1 MMEKMSC
8 PVPTF
13 NVLSDEEIEM
23 INESSYYV
31 PYKKGD
37 IIFRQ
42 NTPTSHIMYIKSGLV
57 KIYKEGRNKKIIIL
71 KISKENQFI
80 GLLSIFGE
88 NLFQYSATALEDT
101 EIFYVD
107 IGVFKNLIKQN
118 GGYAIHLMKQLSL
131 DGLHIFEK
139 LINLSHKQLPGR
151 IAEIILYFAEE
162 IFKNPVF
169 EFPLTRQELAELA
182 STTKESLI
190 RTLSEFKNDK
200 IIDLDGRKVEIK
212 SNDIIKIL
220 SKLG

>member
-1 MMEKMSC
+1 MSELNC
-8 PVPTF
+8 PIPTF
-13 NVLSDEEIEM
+13 NVLTQEQAEM

-31 PYKKGD
+31 PYQKGD

-42 NTPTSHIMYIKSGLV
+42 NTPTSHIMFVKSGLV
-57 KIYKEGRNKKIIIL
+57 KIFKEGRNNKVIIL
-71 KISKENQFI
+71 KVVKENHFI

-88 NLFQYSATALEDT
+88 NLFQYSASALQPT

-107 IGVFKNLIKQN
+107 IGVFKNILKSN
-118 GGYAIHLMKQLSL
+118 GTYAINIMRLISL
-131 DGLHIFEK
+131 DGLKIFEK
-139 LINLSHKQLPGR
+139 LVNLSHKQLPGR
-151 IAEIILYFAEE
+151 LAEIILYFSKEVY
-162 IFKNPVF
+162 NSNSF

-200 IIDLDGRKVEIK
+200 IISLEGRKVEIQ
-212 SNDIIKIL
+212 SFDIINIL

>member
-1 MMEKMSC
+1 MSKLSC
-8 PVPTF
+8 PIPSY
-13 NVLSDEEIEM
+13 NVLTDEQIEM
-23 INESSYYV
+23 INESSYFV
-31 PYKKGD
+31 PYKKND

-42 NTPTSHIMYIKSGLV
+42 NTPTSHIMYVKSGLV
-57 KIYKEGRNKKIIIL
+57 KIYKEGRNNKVIIL
-71 KISKENQFI
+71 KVAKENQYI

-88 NLFQYSATALEDT
+88 NLFQYSASALQDT

-107 IGVFKNLIKQN
+107 IGVFKNILKHN
-118 GGYAIHLMKQLSL
+118 GGYAIHLMRQLSL
-131 DGLHIFEK
+131 DGIYIFEK

-151 IAEIILYFAEE
+151 IAEIILYFALE
-162 IFKNPVF
+162 IFNMNKF

-200 IIDLDGRKVEIK
+200 IIELDGRKVEIK
-212 SNDIIKIL
+212 SMDIIKIL